1 MYNLIVI
8 GYEDESWLDHRVVK
22 MATNR
27 FLEYTKEYIVEEFRH
42 HIEGIHKYPCLIM
55 KEGDNPDIYLCR
67 ISNISS
73 NESHY
78 KISFQTINNISFK
91 YSEIKLLLKDLD
103 IRKLEMTRTHW
114 ALKEADLPKVLTS
127 SKSNLSEENKLSIQN
142 YFIRNIQ
149 YIDVEGSVHSCFGA
163 LEAHLNYSNRSE
175 NIESVTD
182 FIAKILS
189 NDNESD
195 EGYVNFYRGH
205 SSSKYKLEPSLFR
218 KTKDGNFQ
226 YLENEYIIYN
236 ELLTQNY
243 SEFGA
248 DSSTFDR
255 LVRMQHFSLPTRLLD
270 ISTNPLIALYFA
282 CKGNEK
288 LSGDVILIQVPRNKI
303 KYFDSD
309 TATCIA
315 NLCKLTNKAKESLS
329 AGVLDANYK
338 NAKRKLYHCIKDD
351 KPYFQE
357 IIKKGSINEILCIKG
372 KITNSRINAQS
383 GAFLLFGLDAVLKDK
398 NIFGLKITHYLIEA
412 DTKKK
417 ILMELDL
424 LNINESTLFPYL
436 ENSAKYI
443 SNKFQKI

>member
-8 GYEDESWLDHRVVK
+8 GYEDESWLENKVVEIAK
-22 MATNR
+22 NR
-27 FLEYTKEYIVEEFRH
+27 FLEYTKEHIVEGFNR
-42 HIEGIHKYPCLIM
+42 HIEIIHTYPCLIM
-55 KEGDNPDIYLCR
+55 KEGDNPNIYLCR
-67 ISNISS
+67 ISNVSL

-78 KISFQTINNISFK
+78 KVSFEFLNNINFK
-91 YSEIKLLLKDLD
+91 YLEIKNLLRSLD
-103 IRKLEMTRTHW
+103 IRILEMTRTHW
-114 ALKEADLPKVLTS
+114 ALKESNLYEILTS
-127 SKSNLSEENKLSIQN
+127 SKSKLSEENKLAINNYVSSNTQYIGIEGSIQ
-142 YFIRNIQ
+142 
-149 YIDVEGSVHSCFGA
+149 SSFGA
-163 LEAHLNYSNRSE
+163 LKANLTYSNKSE
-175 NIESVTD
+175 NVKSVTD
-182 FIAKILS
+182 FITKIL
-189 NDNESD
+189 NNNESD
-195 EGYVNFYRGH
+195 KEYVSFYRGH
-205 SSSKYKLEPSLFR
+205 SNSKYRLEPSLFR
-218 KTKDGNFQ
+218 TTKDGSFQ

-243 SEFGA
+243 SEFGT

-282 CKGNEK
+282 CKGNERS
-288 LSGDVILIQVPRNKI
+288 SGDVISIQVPRHKI

-315 NLCKLTNKAKESLS
+315 NLCKLTNTDKESLS
-329 AGVLDANYK
+329 AGQLDINYDT
-338 NAKRKLYHCIKDD
+338 AMTKLYHCIKDD

-357 IIKKGSINEILCIKG
+357 IIEEGSINEILCIKG

-383 GAFLLFGLDAVLKDK
+383 GAFLLFGLDAVLQDI
-398 NIFGLKITHYLIEA
+398 NTFGFEVSHYLIEA
-412 DTKKK
+412 NIKKK
-417 ILMELDL
+417 ILTELDF

>member
-8 GYEDESWLDHRVVK
+8 GYEDESWLENRVVSIAK
-22 MATNR
+22 NR
-27 FLEYTKEYIVEEFRH
+27 FLEYTKENIIEEFSR
-42 HIEGIHKYPCLIM
+42 HIEVIHNYPCLIM
-55 KEGDNPDIYLCR
+55 KEGDNPDIYICR
-67 ISNISS
+67 ISNVSF
-73 NESHY
+73 NGSHY
-78 KISFQTINNISFK
+78 KISFEFLDRISFK
-91 YSEIKLLLKDLD
+91 YSEIKYLLKNLD
-103 IRKLEMTRTHW
+103 ISILEMTRTHW
-114 ALKEADLPKVLTS
+114 ALKEADLSEILTS
-127 SKSNLSEENKLSIQN
+127 KKSKIS
-142 YFIRNIQ
+142 
-149 YIDVEGSVHSCFGA
+149 VEIKSKIK
-163 LEAHLNYSNRSE
+163 NYSNNNTQYINVEGLIQSSFGILE
-175 NIESVTD
+175 ANLNYPYKSMNIKSVTD
-182 FIAKILS
+182 FIEKILS
-189 NDNESD
+189 NNESD
-195 EGYVNFYRGH
+195 KEYVSFYRGH
-205 SSSKYKLEPSLFR
+205 SSSKYKLDPSLFR
-218 KTKDGNFQ
+218 KTKNGNFQ

-282 CKGNEK
+282 CKGNK
-288 LSGDVILIQVPRNKI
+288 RLSGDVVSIQVPRNKI

-315 NLCKLTNKAKESLS
+315 NLCKMTNTDKESLS
-329 AGVLDANYK
+329 AGNLDANYSTAMK
-338 NAKRKLYHCIKDD
+338 KLYHCIKDD

-383 GAFLLFGLDAVLKDK
+383 GAFLLFGLDVVLEDK
-398 NIFGLKITHYLIEA
+398 NNFGFDIMHYLIEPSN
-412 DTKKK
+412 KEK
-417 ILMELDL
+417 ILKELDL

-443 SNKFQKI
+443 SNKFQKN